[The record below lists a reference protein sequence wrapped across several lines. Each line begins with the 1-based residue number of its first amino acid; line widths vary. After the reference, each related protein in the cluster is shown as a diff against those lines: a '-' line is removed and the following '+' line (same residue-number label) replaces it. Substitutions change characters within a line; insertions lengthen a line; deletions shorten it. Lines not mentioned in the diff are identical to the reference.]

1 MDDVAAVLE
10 SAREAFARRNWPAAR
25 ESFKTVRQNVELS
38 PDDLSAL
45 GDSAWWIG
53 DIDEAMAAY
62 EAAYRLSLQGRQPRR
77 AAVNA
82 LGLAVSLFLRGEI
95 ELGSGWMHRA
105 QRLLGD
111 EPEAAE
117 HGYLLYLDTEVAFE
131 QGELDEVIV
140 KAHALEEMGRRFE
153 DENLAAGGVLF
164 QGRALVRQGRLKE
177 GMGFLDE
184 AMVAVL
190 ADEMDPGWAGNVYCH
205 LMAVFHELVDI
216 RRAAEWVEATERW
229 VKSLPPAVLFTAI
242 CRVHRSQVLQITG
255 AWDQAERE
263 AARVCLDLAN
273 IHVAGLAEGHYQV
286 GEIQRLRG
294 ELVAAEGS
302 YERAHECGRDP
313 QPGLALLRLAERRF
327 PAASASIQAA
337 LVAENQNPLAR
348 APLCAAQ
355 VEIAIAVGNIDN
367 ARGACREL
375 EATASV
381 YTTSGLEAMAR
392 HARGAVALAEG
403 LPEAALPILRDA
415 CRRWRELGADYNAS
429 KACLLLANV
438 YEALG
443 DADGARRELDAA
455 TSVFVRLGA
464 VPDSRGVVE
473 SRGKRRLPGGL
484 TEREV
489 EVLALVASGRSN
501 RDVAA
506 ELSISQ
512 KTVARHLSNIFT
524 KLGASTR
531 TEAAA
536 YAFEHRLAPPA
547 RGQID
552 P

>member
-10 SAREAFARRNWPAAR
+10 SAREAFARHDWPAAR
-25 ESFKTVRQNVELS
+25 ESFEAVRENVELS

-53 DIDEAMAAY
+53 DVDEALAAF
-62 EAAYRLSLQGRQPRR
+62 EGAYRLYLQGQQPRQ
-77 AAVNA
+77 AAIHA
-82 LGLAVSLFLRGEI
+82 LGLAVSLFLRGET
-95 ELGSGWMHRA
+95 ELGSGWMNRA
-105 QRLLGD
+105 QRLLRD

-131 QGELDEVIV
+131 QGELDEVIA
-140 KAHALEEMGRRFE
+140 KARVLGEMGRRYE
-153 DENLAAGGVLF
+153 DANLAAGGVLF
-164 QGRALVRQGRLKE
+164 EGRALVRQGRLKE

-184 AMVAVL
+184 AMVTVL
-190 ADEMDPGWAGNVYCH
+190 ADEMLPDWAGNVYCH
-205 LMAVFHELVDI
+205 LMSVFHELVDI
-216 RRAAEWVEATERW
+216 RRAAEWVEATARW
-229 VKSLPPAVLFTAI
+229 VESLPPAVLFTAI

-294 ELVAAEGS
+294 ELAAAEGS

-313 QPGLALLRLAERRF
+313 QPGLALLRLAQGRL

-355 VEIAIAVGNIDN
+355 IDIALAAGSIDT
-367 ARGACREL
+367 AQRACDEL
-375 EATASV
+375 EATASI
-381 YTTSGLEAMAR
+381 YATSGLEAMAR

-429 KACLLLANV
+429 KACVLLASA

-443 DADGARRELDAA
+443 DADAARRELDAA
-455 TSVFVRLGA
+455 ATVFDRLGA
-464 VPDSRGVVE
+464 VPDARGVVE
-473 SRGKRRLPGGL
+473 SRGRRRQPGGL

-536 YAFEHRLAPPA
+536 YAFEHGLAPPA
-547 RGQID
+547 PG
-552 P
+552 